1 VFTWI
6 WMEEST
12 KSLRP
17 RREAEARILR
27 YLNTFNT
34 ASLFKWNQAP
44 FVKAYS
50 IVLLDE

>member
-1 VFTWI
+1 
-6 WMEEST
+6 MGESS

-27 YLNTFNT
+27 YLNTFKT
-34 ASLFKWNQAP
+34 ASVFTWNPAL
-44 FVKAYS
+44 FVKNYS

>member
-1 VFTWI
+1 
-6 WMEEST
+6 MGEST
-12 KSLRP
+12 KNLRA

-27 YLNTFNT
+27 YLNTFKT
-34 ASLFKWNQAP
+34 ASVFTWNQAL